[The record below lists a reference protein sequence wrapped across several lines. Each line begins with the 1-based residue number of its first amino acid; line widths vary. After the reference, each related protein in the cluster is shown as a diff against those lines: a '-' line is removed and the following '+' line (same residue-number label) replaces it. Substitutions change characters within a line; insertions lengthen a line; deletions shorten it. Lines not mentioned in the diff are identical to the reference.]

1 MFAVCLFS
9 PCSFVSNL
17 FPSKF
22 SFMGSIKQY
31 QVTPPNFTLRPAT
44 AVKSSTPKVA
54 YGTVNHTP
62 EPEAS
67 PILSRPIS
75 FHQPQPQHPIL
86 QQRNSARNSQRNAST
101 SSGTPSP
108 QTPNRQLETSFGE
121 MSGPGRRVSNVTY
134 SNPDPVF
141 EPPRANHSSFPLQAQ
156 QRPQQYDTSRSDQ
169 YRSQPQRI
177 PQQQQQQQMK
187 PDQQQFAVGSPL
199 GDASN
204 TVQRIRNSSPAAV
217 AQRQSPKQPL
227 FDNNV
232 INSGSKVFLMPY
244 SPLNP
249 YFSVRSIIFA

>member
-1 MFAVCLFS
+1 M
-9 PCSFVSNL
+9 
-17 FPSKF
+17 
-22 SFMGSIKQY
+22 
-31 QVTPPNFTLRPAT
+31 
-44 AVKSSTPKVA
+44 KSSTPKVA

-75 FHQPQPQHPIL
+75 FHQPHPQHPIL
-86 QQRNSARNSQRNAST
+86 QQRNSARNSQRNASS

-141 EPPRANHSSFPLQAQ
+141 EPPRANHSSFPQQAQ
-156 QRPQQYDTSRSDQ
+156 QRPQQYDTARSDQ

-177 PQQQQQQQMK
+177 PQQQQQQMK

-232 INSGSKVFLMPY
+232 INSGSKVFLIPHF
-244 SPLNP
+244 PLNP
-249 YFSVRSIIFA
+249 YFFVRSIRSLRSNWLVE